1 MVNEQRG
8 GLLIAKG
15 SSSCVFRPNLK
26 CKNKNTKINNK
37 KVSKIVFGKKSKEY
51 TNNENNINKI
61 IKKIPGYKDWSLV
74 FDTICKPDDF
84 NKIKEYDMS
93 IYDCFNDKNIEAL
106 SNKSIDEQKKV
117 HNNESIMLIGVG
129 AGVTLEQY
137 FDKEMDDIQDI
148 YELEYKFL
156 KIMEKLKYIFIGL
169 HTLRENQISH
179 LDVKPNNIVLDGEYF
194 KFIDFGISSR
204 FKDLNNFKK
213 RALNESNTNRIYL
226 WYPGEFLFSQT
237 PKTKLNKISKE
248 LESKD
253 FAEFKINSLEYK
265 EILEQSF
272 KTTDNK
278 SQRNAESHFKKL
290 INKYSSKDW
299 NIDLENMIKSIDV
312 YSLGMI
318 MPVLFY
324 DKKITERVRHSK
336 ILIRFF
342 SLFDLMTRQYFR
354 DRIHIGEA
362 RVLYEGLL
370 DKYYISDYKSFRKD
384 RITIYNNWLRRT
396 KKTNKKKKISKKKKK
411 LSKKRKKLSKKRK
424 KKLSKKR
431 KKTE

>member
-1 MVNEQRG
+1 MVNEQQG

-51 TNNENNINKI
+51 TNRENNINKI
-61 IKKIPGYKDWSLV
+61 IKRIPGYKDWSLV
-74 FDTICKPDDF
+74 FDTICKPDNF
-84 NKIKEYDMS
+84 NRIKKYDMS
-93 IYDCFNDKNIEAL
+93 VYDCFNNKNIEAL
-106 SNKSIDEQKKV
+106 SNKSMEEQKKV
-117 HNNESIMLIGVG
+117 HDNESIMLIGDG
-129 AGVTLEQY
+129 AGVTLNQY
-137 FDKEMDDIQDI
+137 FDKEMNDIKGTYDF
-148 YELEYKFL
+148 EYKFL
-156 KIMEKLKYIFIGL
+156 KIMEKLKYIFVGL

-179 LDVKPNNIVLDGEYF
+179 LDVKPNNIVLDGDYF

-204 FKDLNNFKK
+204 FKDINNFKK

-237 PKTKLNKISKE
+237 TKYRLNKISKE
-248 LESKD
+248 LESKE
-253 FAEFKINSLEYK
+253 FIEFKTNSLEYK

-272 KTTDNK
+272 KTSDNK
-278 SQRNAESHFKKL
+278 SQRNPERHFKKL

-324 DKKITERVRHSK
+324 DKRITERVRHSK

-342 SLFDLMTRQYFR
+342 SLFDLMTRPYFR

-370 DKYYISDYKSFRKD
+370 SKYYISDYKTFINN
-384 RITIYNNWLRRT
+384 RITKYNKWLKRS
-396 KKTNKKKKISKKKKK
+396 KKTNKKKKLSKKKKKQSKKK
-411 LSKKRKKLSKKRK
+411 LSKKK
-424 KKLSKKR
+424 
-431 KKTE
+431 